1 VSVILPAEAEN
12 IEFDGGRTFLGLPH
26 SCKLNLKMLMVEI
39 GNTEIFPPFIF

>member
-1 VSVILPAEAEN
+1 MSVILPAEAEN

-26 SCKLNLKMLMVEI
+26 SCKLKMLMVEI